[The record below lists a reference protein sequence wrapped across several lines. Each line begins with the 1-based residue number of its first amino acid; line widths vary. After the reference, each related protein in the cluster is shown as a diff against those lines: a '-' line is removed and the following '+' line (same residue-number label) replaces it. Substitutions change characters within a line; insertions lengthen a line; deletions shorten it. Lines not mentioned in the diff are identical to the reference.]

1 MCFIQYRLKIRLHH
15 STASWQTIW
24 NFFFQLTLCCNSLL
38 HDMTLILFV
47 IKLCCS
53 HPMKKVA
60 VFSSGFFLSGQWK
73 AHHSLSFFL
82 NLQTSFVPGFL
93 RQKTQ
98 VFSAIITEKALSRSN
113 ITQML
118 AADLRRRQRLLLTW
132 ALYSSYLILTFRMLG
147 KLGIQTHFSR
157 AVLFQV
163 FTTLF
168 QSTCF
173 SKI

>member
-1 MCFIQYRLKIRLHH
+1 MLFTPYEKSSSFFI
-15 STASWQTIW
+15 W
-24 NFFFQLTLCCNSLL
+24 
-38 HDMTLILFV
+38 
-47 IKLCCS
+47 
-53 HPMKKVA
+53 
-60 VFSSGFFLSGQWK
+60 FFLSGQWK

-147 KLGIQTHFSR
+147 KFLGIQTHFSR

-163 FTTLF
+163 LTTLF

-173 SKI
+173 TFFTFKKLVIWTLLV

>member
-1 MCFIQYRLKIRLHH
+1 M
-15 STASWQTIW
+15 IW
-24 NFFFQLTLCCNSLL
+24 LL
-38 HDMTLILFV
+38 SYLFV

-53 HPMKKVA
+53 HPLNIVGFLI
-60 VFSSGFFLSGQWK
+60 VFFSEQWK
-73 AHHSLSFFL
+73 AHHSLCFFL
-82 NLQTSFVPGFL
+82 NLWTSFVPGFFEA
-93 RQKTQ
+93 KTPQ

-118 AADLRRRQRLLLTW
+118 AADLRRRQILLLTW

-147 KLGIQTHFSR
+147 KFLGIQTHFSG

-163 FTTLF
+163 LTTLF

-173 SKI
+173 TFFTFKKVVIWTLLV

>member
-1 MCFIQYRLKIRLHH
+1 MLFTPYEKSSSFFI
-15 STASWQTIW
+15 W
-24 NFFFQLTLCCNSLL
+24 
-38 HDMTLILFV
+38 
-47 IKLCCS
+47 
-53 HPMKKVA
+53 
-60 VFSSGFFLSGQWK
+60 FFLSGQWK

-147 KLGIQTHFSR
+147 KFLGIQTQLISVEQCFFKSWPHFSSPP
-157 AVLFQV
+157 VLPF
-163 FTTLF
+163 LH
-168 QSTCF
+168 SRNW
-173 SKI
+173 

>member
-1 MCFIQYRLKIRLHH
+1 
-15 STASWQTIW
+15 
-24 NFFFQLTLCCNSLL
+24 
-38 HDMTLILFV
+38 MTLILFV

-82 NLQTSFVPGFL
+82 NLQTSFVPGFFEA
-93 RQKTQ
+93 KTPQ

-147 KLGIQTHFSR
+147 KFLGIQTHFSG

-163 FTTLF
+163 LTIHGVLPTVNRYRLFFSFTVYR
-168 QSTCF
+168 Q
-173 SKI
+173 